1 MGAYDERGVKLM
13 QVGDKVWYTIPQNKI
28 IYEGTVAKIGR
39 QYFYVSRSAND
50 RDPYKVDKQTMRDH
64 SNYGWGYRCQVYLT
78 KQEIL
83 DEREFTSL
91 WENSQ
96 VFFSQWANKSKVSL
110 EVLREVAK
118 LLKTDGEIE

>member
-1 MGAYDERGVKLM
+1 M
-13 QVGDKVWYTIPQNKI
+13 QVGDKVWYTEPRKSET
-28 IYEGTVAKIGR
+28 IYEGVVTKIGR
-39 QYFYVSRSAND
+39 KYFYVSRWEND
-50 RDPYKVDKQTMRDH
+50 RDPYKVNLDTMRDH
-64 SNYGWGYRCQVYLT
+64 YNYGYGYRCQVYLT

-91 WENSQ
+91 WENTQ
-96 VFFSQWANKSKVSL
+96 VFFSKWANKSKVSL